1 MLGNL
6 EHGLIIFLF
15 AMYLVYYN
23 DRINNKEGSSGLKLL
38 TKFWYF
44 LLLLSI
50 SSIYCGLLYNEFMSI
65 LLSKQKT
72 CYEYDLKNQDFQKKK
87 MDVIF
92 LWVWNLND
100 L

>member
-1 MLGNL
+1 
-6 EHGLIIFLF
+6 
-15 AMYLVYYN
+15 
-23 DRINNKEGSSGLKLL
+23 
-38 TKFWYF
+38 
-44 LLLLSI
+44 
-50 SSIYCGLLYNEFMSI
+50 MSI